1 MKGPRFKDIMCP
13 ASVLIPR
20 SKRERGERERF
31 AGKKLWKPLKTEKV
45 KTHRLTANGLTL
57 NCLDYGGDGKRSLLF
72 LHGGSAH
79 AHWWDFVAPAFVEDF
94 HVLALDQRGH
104 GESEWA
110 NEWAYSSRHYV
121 SDLDQVIDHWGFGA
135 PILVGHS
142 MGAHNVL
149 AYAADH
155 SEKLRAIVALDPP
168 PDYTELAVEFLSS
181 IAKRPA
187 RRYESLEEAARNF
200 KVLPRETLAKREIL
214 EHVALRSFRQDGDGS
229 WVHKIDRR
237 TMIREPSRVWKSL
250 HRITCPALIVK
261 ITKSP
266 LLDREVAKKMVAQF
280 PNARLAEVDD
290 SYHHVMLDNPGGLIE
305 VLRNFV
311 SEFK

>member
-1 MKGPRFKDIMCP
+1 MKAHRFI
-13 ASVLIPR
+13 
-20 SKRERGERERF
+20 
-31 AGKKLWKPLKTEKV
+31 
-45 KTHRLTANGLTL
+45 ANGLTL
-57 NCLDYGGDGKRSLLF
+57 NCIDHGGEGKRPLLF

-104 GESEWA
+104 GESDWA
-110 NEWAYSSRHYV
+110 DEWAYGSRHYV
-121 SDLDQVIDHWGFGA
+121 SDLDQVIDGWGFGA

-149 AYAADH
+149 AFAAEH

-168 PDYTELAVEFLSS
+168 PDYTERAVEFLQS
-181 IAKRPA
+181 IAQKPA
-187 RRYESLEEAARNF
+187 RRFESLDEAARNF
-200 KVLPRETLAKREIL
+200 KVLPRETLAKKEIL
-214 EHVALRSFRQDGDGS
+214 EHVARRSFKRHDDGA
-229 WVHKIDRR
+229 WIHKIDRR
-237 TMIREPSRVWKSL
+237 TMVREPSRVWKSL
-250 HRITCPALIVK
+250 NRITCPALIVK

-290 SYHHVMLDNPGGLIE
+290 SYHHVMLDNPTALIE
-305 VLRNFV
+305 VIRNFV
-311 SEFK
+311 GEFK